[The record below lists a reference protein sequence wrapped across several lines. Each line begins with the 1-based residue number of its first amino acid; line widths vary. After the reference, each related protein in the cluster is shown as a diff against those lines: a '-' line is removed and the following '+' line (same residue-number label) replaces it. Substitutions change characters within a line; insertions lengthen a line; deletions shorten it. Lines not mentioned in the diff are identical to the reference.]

1 MIRFA
6 AALVLALAAL
16 PLGPSVRAFA
26 QNHPSWCDEQS
37 SLNAA
42 ERAVCG
48 TRSLWL
54 LDDVL
59 NNAYQSALRA
69 VGNERAALQQSQRDW
84 VRVARNGCGPDIQ
97 CLTAVYERRIEVLEA
112 IARRGSM

>member
-1 MIRFA
+1 MIRSA
-6 AALVLALAAL
+6 VVLALAVSAL
-16 PLGPSVRAFA
+16 SLGPGVSAWA
-26 QNHPSWCDEQS
+26 QNHPSWCDEQA

-48 TRSLWL
+48 SRSLWL

-59 NNAYQSALRA
+59 NNAYQSASRA
-69 VGNERAALQQSQRDW
+69 VGGQRAELVQSQRDW

-112 IARRGSM
+112 IARRGAM